1 MKNLVLSCAL
11 ALTTS
16 LVTANAWSADT
27 APPTD
32 AAKSKI
38 VCKNEATLG
47 SRLPHRICK
56 SQSQI
61 DAEKQNAKE
70 ATSEFQ
76 RDGSMQLE
84 KGS

>member
-11 ALTTS
+11 AMATMVAAT
-16 LVTANAWSADT
+16 AWSADT
-27 APPTD
+27 VPPTD

-47 SRLPHRICK
+47 SRLPHRTCK

-70 ATSEFQ
+70 ATNEFQ